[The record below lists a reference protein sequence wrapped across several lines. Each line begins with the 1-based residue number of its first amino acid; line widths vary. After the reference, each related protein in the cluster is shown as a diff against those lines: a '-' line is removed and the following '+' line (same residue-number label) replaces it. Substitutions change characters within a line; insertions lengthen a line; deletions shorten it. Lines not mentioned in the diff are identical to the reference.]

1 MEKKMVDTKY
11 AFSETFYSIQGEG
24 RFTGFKTAWLRF
36 FLCNLQCN
44 GFGQLD
50 PTNPESYFLPYQDVN
65 PDDYERLEDLPVFER
80 GCDSS
85 YSWNKKFRDMQH
97 KMTAADIAERILDHI
112 PDRKFVKT
120 HASWED
126 DVHLCFTGGEPMMR
140 HAQLAQAEILKYYND
155 QFNYPRNVT
164 IETNGTQKLTDEFR
178 NHWLDEQARRT
189 KLMFSVSP
197 KLWSVAGEKAEKAI
211 KPEIVR
217 TYASVSNFG
226 QLKFVI
232 NGTEESWNELEQV
245 VDQFRDHGVYWPI
258 FVMPIGATVEG
269 QEGELSG
276 HMGQA
281 AIADEALKR
290 GYNVS
295 ARVHAW
301 IWGNKIGT

>member
-1 MEKKMVDTKY
+1 
-11 AFSETFYSIQGEG
+11 
-24 RFTGFKTAWLRF
+24 
-36 FLCNLQCN
+36 
-44 GFGQLD
+44 
-50 PTNPESYFLPYQDVN
+50 
-65 PDDYERLEDLPVFER
+65 
-80 GCDSS
+80 
-85 YSWNKKFRDMQH
+85 
-97 KMTAADIAERILDHI
+97 
-112 PDRKFVKT
+112 
-120 HASWED
+120 
-126 DVHLCFTGGEPMMR
+126 MMR